1 MLPAWVALVEDI
13 GTAGEGDEKMETIIY
28 RQGEERVSSQEL
40 QTNGSAAGSSSSLA
54 GTVQKAQPL
63 SPELFYPLVGASEMV
78 TWTHWLPT
86 TITFERAALESPA
99 AVYNTLR
106 ELNAPPAVVEE
117 FRWAWKM
124 DLFEAY
130 EVRTPMRRDLRD
142 PLLMGRVGTQR
153 YRMALWGESL
163 RPLEEMTALVQRSL
177 VLRSRAVKWRVL
189 LTLSGVLGGFGLG
202 MLLGHQPSLEGKA
215 LGTGLMYALLSLFC
229 VAFPLLLY
237 TPENRQQD
245 FLDRYRC

>member
-1 MLPAWVALVEDI
+1 
-13 GTAGEGDEKMETIIY
+13 METIIY
-28 RQGEERVSSQEL
+28 RQGEESASSQGF
-40 QTNGSAAGSSSSLA
+40 QTSGSATGDSSTSLS
-54 GTVQKAQPL
+54 GTAREARPL
-63 SPELFYPLVGASEMV
+63 SPELFYPLVAASEMV

-86 TITFERAALESPA
+86 TITFERPLLGSPA
-99 AVYNTLR
+99 AVCSTLQ
-106 ELNAPPAVVEE
+106 ELDAPAAVLEE
-117 FRWAWKM
+117 FCWAWKM
-124 DLFEAY
+124 GLFEAY
-130 EVRTPMRRDLRD
+130 EVRTPIRRDLRD
-142 PLLMGRVGTQR
+142 PLLLGRVGTQR

-202 MLLGHQPSLEGKA
+202 MWLGNQSSFEGKA
-215 LGTGLMYALLSLFC
+215 LSTGLMYALLSLFC

-245 FLDRYRC
+245 FLDRYRR